1 MNRKK
6 ELKEEY
12 RRMKP
17 AMGVFSIQSTITH
30 KYYLEGATDLKARMN
45 RVIFQLNFG
54 SHPNQALQAE
64 WKERGQES
72 FTVRILDEL
81 SYSEEQSL
89 QDYAEEVLEL
99 QRIWQERLQAEGAY
113 FY

>member
-1 MNRKK
+1 M
-6 ELKEEY
+6 KEED
-12 RRMKP
+12 RHMKP
-17 AMGVFSIQSTITH
+17 VMGVFSIQSTISQ
-30 KYYLEGATDLKARMN
+30 KYYLEGATNLKARMN

-72 FTVRILDEL
+72 LTVSILDGLPYGED
-81 SYSEEQSL
+81 QSPKDCL
-89 QDYAEEVLEL
+89 EEVLEL
-99 QRIWQERLQAEGAY
+99 QLIWQEKLRTEEAY